1 MMAPA
6 AALTEIGETPL
17 TRRLVGFSWLV
28 RDNGFAVGVAES
40 LDALAL
46 ARCIALGDPRQL
58 RWGLRSLFCANAGE
72 WTRFD
77 ELFDAYWRRVGMR
90 HAAWPATTGAGDSE
104 SGEGARFAP
113 PEHAESG
120 GDASDG
126 GGRRGGASRTERLTR
141 TDFRKLTDAEDREA
155 VYALAERLAAGM
167 RWRLTRRYRQRAQG
181 RVIDLRNTIH
191 NSLRHG
197 GTPLDLAFRTRRP
210 RPIRLVALLDA
221 SGSMSPYSAFFMR
234 FVRGIVDH
242 FDKAEAFVFH
252 TRLVHLSPA
261 LRERNIDKAMERMAV
276 MSEGWGGG
284 TRIGDCL
291 ARFNDH
297 HAKTVLD
304 ARSVVMVLSD
314 GYDTGPPERLGREMA
329 RLKRRARR
337 VVWLNPLLGWEGYE
351 PVARGMIAALPHVDL
366 FAPAHNLESLMALEP
381 YLCRL

>member
-1 MMAPA
+1 MAPA
-6 AALTEIGETPL
+6 AAVTESGATPL
-17 TRRLVGFSWLV
+17 TRRLIGFSRLA
-28 RDNGFAVGVAES
+28 RDNGFGVGIAES

-46 ARCIALGDPRQL
+46 ARRIALDDPRQL
-58 RWGLRSLFCANAGE
+58 RWGLRSLFCAGVGE

-77 ELFDAYWRRVGMR
+77 TLFDAYWLRVGMR
-90 HAAWPATTGAGDSE
+90 RAARPAAGAGAAE
-104 SGEGARFAP
+104 IGEGARFAP
-113 PEHAESG
+113 PEHAEPD
-120 GDASDG
+120 GDANDG
-126 GGRRGGASRTERLTR
+126 GGKRGGASRTETLSR
-141 TDFRKLTDAEDREA
+141 TDIRKLIDAADREA

-167 RWRLTRRYRQRAQG
+167 RWRLTRRYRQRPRG

-191 NSLRHG
+191 NSRRHG

-210 RPIRLVALLDA
+210 RPIRLVVLLDA
-221 SGSMSPYSAFFMR
+221 SGSMSLYSAFFMR

-242 FDKAEAFVFH
+242 FDEAEAFVFH

-261 LRERNIDKAMERMAV
+261 LRERDIDRAMERMAV

-297 HAKTVLD
+297 HAKTVLG

-314 GYDTGPPERLGREMA
+314 GYDTGAPERLGREMA
-329 RLKRRARR
+329 RLKRRARC

-351 PVARGMIAALPHVDL
+351 PVARGMSAALPHVDL